1 RLAVSNAR
9 LQAEVRARV
18 AEVEA
23 SRRRIVEAGDEQ
35 RRRLE
40 LELRGG
46 AGRRLAR
53 VGELISDLE
62 PELARRLEEARIEL
76 RELARGIHPATL
88 AERGP
93 AAAIRELAER
103 CPVPVELV
111 APAERYAPSL
121 EAAVYFVCSE
131 ALANVAKH
139 AHASRVAIRI

>member
-1 RLAVSNAR
+1 
-9 LQAEVRARV
+9 
-18 AEVEA
+18 
-23 SRRRIVEAGDEQ
+23 
-35 RRRLE
+35 
-40 LELRGG
+40 
-46 AGRRLAR
+46 
-53 VGELISDLE
+53 
-62 PELARRLEEARIEL
+62 
-76 RELARGIHPATL
+76 ARGIHPATL

-139 AHASRVAIRI
+139 AHASRVAIRIAAASGRLLVEVVDDGVGGAGPSAGSGLPGLRDRVEALGGRLRVDSPPGGGTRLLAELPLRPGATA